1 MSNELPT
8 AFAQV
13 LRQYRKRKKWSQMR
27 LAMEADMHL
36 NSLGNLERG
45 ERNPSLQTIFILCK
59 ALDVSVAEFMAAV
72 EDTDSG
78 S

>member
-1 MSNELPT
+1 M
-8 AFAQV
+8 
-13 LRQYRKRKKWSQMR
+13 K

-78 S
+78 T